1 VCDGLCADLA
11 SRSSPTSVAHF
22 SQHHLLPLLY
32 ERAERL
38 GLKVQKDSN
47 FWSQCA
53 AVTSDHGPVLMGH
66 ECVSVTSSSKGVIA
80 RIAASQVVCPRF
92 WQYFFTGRDSRVE
105 WLLDRI
111 ALNFFARTRW
121 ACSNSAFV

>member
-66 ECVSVTSSSKGVIA
+66 ECISVTSSSKGITA
-80 RIAASQVVCPRF
+80 RIAASQVVSPGF
-92 WQYFFTGRDSRVE
+92 GNIF
-105 WLLDRI
+105 LLGVI
-111 ALNFFARTRW
+111 LE
-121 ACSNSAFV
+121 